1 MVTTWTTIKQL
12 QSGEVSKYV
21 NVLLA
26 ALTRDF
32 MFFMTKENSKYAWHR
47 KFFPLA
53 TRVLTFNPPTVI
65 L

>member
-32 MFFMTKENSKYAWHR
+32 MFFMTKR
-47 KFFPLA
+47 KFKVCMAPQ
-53 TRVLTFNPPTVI
+53 VLPSRNKGSD